1 MVTMSQKEFQRVKVI
16 ENAAGGRLSVGEAS
30 RLLQL
35 SERQVQRLKRRYR
48 PDSVGWVQH
57 GNRGRSMPWALPLP
71 QKQLILNLAGGKYQ
85 GFNDSHL
92 AEKLRAEENLAL
104 SRETVRRILRAAKL
118 ASPQKRRPRQYRSRR
133 PPRPRFGM
141 MALTDASRHD
151 WLEGRGP
158 EFTLLGFQDVATG
171 QILAA
176 HFQLEA
182 ENTLGY
188 LRALHAMVTTHGI
201 PLSLYRDRHSIF
213 QRNDSHWTLAEQL
226 AGKQSPTQ
234 LGRALEELGIEQ
246 IPAYSP
252 QAKGRIERAW
262 RTCQDRLVS
271 ELRLAR
277 ATTLPEANAVLARFC
292 VDYNLR
298 FARPAADSAHDF
310 RSLPRRFDLARC
322 LSLRYQRVV
331 SADHTVTLGSQSIA
345 LPPLPAHRGYA
356 GETVELSHQLDG
368 VLRVFRAAT
377 LLTALPFAFEEHP
390 GRRPVQLTSAQKR
403 KPTMPRIYNLSGR
416 PALAA
421 VTYTLRG
428 DKVSLQL

>member
-57 GNRGRSMPWALPLP
+57 GNRGRSMPWALPVP
-71 QKQLILNLAGGKYQ
+71 QKQLILNLARSKYQ

-92 AEKLRAEENLAL
+92 AEKLRAEENLDV

-158 EFTLLGFQDVATG
+158 ELTLLGFQDDATG

-176 HFQLEA
+176 LFQLEA

-188 LRALHAMVTTHGI
+188 LRALHLMITTHGV

-213 QRNDSHWTLAEQL
+213 QRNDAHWTLAEQL
-226 AGKQSPTQ
+226 AGKQAPTQ

-277 ATTLPEANAVLARFC
+277 AATLPQANAVLARFC
-292 VDYNLR
+292 ADYNQR
-298 FARPAADSAHDF
+298 FARPAAQTVRDF

-322 LSLRYQRVV
+322 LALHYQRVV
-331 SADHTVTLGSQSIA
+331 AADHTVTLGANSIV
-345 LPPLPAHRGYA
+345 LPPLPGQRGYA
-356 GETVELSHQLDG
+356 GETVELSHRLDG
-368 VLRVFRAAT
+368 MLHIYRGDQ
-377 LLTALPFAFEEHP
+377 LLLARPLPLEEHTE
-390 GRRPVQLTSAQKR
+390 RRPRLLTSAHKR
-403 KPTMPRIYNLSGR
+403 KTPMPRIYNLSGR

-421 VTYTLRG
+421 VT
-428 DKVSLQL
+428 

>member
-48 PDSVGWVQH
+48 PDSPGWVQH
-57 GNRGRSMPWALPLP
+57 GNRGRPMPWALPVP
-71 QKQLILNLAGGKYQ
+71 QRQLILNLARSKYQ

-92 AEKLRAEENLAL
+92 AEKLRAEENLCV
-104 SRETVRRILRAAKL
+104 SRETVRRILRSAKL
-118 ASPQKRRPRQYRSRR
+118 ASPQKRRPRKYRSRR
-133 PPRPRFGM
+133 PARPRFGM

-158 EFTLLGFQDVATG
+158 TLTLLGFQDDATG

-188 LRALHAMVTTHGI
+188 LRALHAMITTHGI

-213 QRNDSHWTLAEQL
+213 QRNDPHWTLAEQL

-234 LGRALEELGIEQ
+234 LGRALEELGIQQ

-277 ATTLPEANAVLARFC
+277 ATTLPEANTVLARFC
-292 VDYNLR
+292 ADYNQR
-298 FARPAADSAHDF
+298 FARPPADAARDF

-322 LSLRYQRVV
+322 LSLHYRRVV
-331 SADHTVTLGSQSIA
+331 AADHTVTLGANSIA
-345 LPPLPAHRGYA
+345 LPPLPGHRGYA
-356 GETVELSHQLDG
+356 GETVELAHHLDG
-368 VLRVFRAAT
+368 NLHVYRGDQL
-377 LLTALPFAFEEHP
+377 LLTLPLPLEEHAD
-390 GRRPVQLTSAQKR
+390 RRPKLLTSAQKR
-403 KPTMPRIYNLSGR
+403 KRPMPRIYNLSGR

-421 VTYTLRG
+421 VT
-428 DKVSLQL
+428 

>member
-16 ENAAGGRLSVGEAS
+16 ENAAGGRLSVREAS

-35 SERQVQRLKRRYR
+35 SERQVQRLKRRYQA
-48 PDSVGWVQH
+48 DSVAWVQH
-57 GNRGRSMPWALPLP
+57 GNRGRSVPWAVSLP
-71 QKQLILNLAGGKYQ
+71 QKQLILTLARGKYL

-92 AEKLRAEENLAL
+92 AEKLRDEEDLSV

-118 ASPQKRRPRQYRSRR
+118 ASPQKRRPRKYRSRR
-133 PPRPRFGM
+133 PPLPRFGM
-141 MALTDASRHD
+141 MTLTDASRHD

-158 EFTLLGFQDVATG
+158 ELTLIGFQDDATA

-176 HFQLEA
+176 HFQREA
-182 ENTLGY
+182 ENTVGY
-188 LRALHAMVTTHGI
+188 LLALHAMITAHGV

-226 AGKQSPTQ
+226 AGKQAPTQ
-234 LGRALEELGIEQ
+234 LGRALQQLGIQQ

-271 ELRLAR
+271 ELRLAQ
-277 ATTLPEANAVLARFC
+277 ATTLEQANTVLARFC
-292 VDYNLR
+292 TDYNQR
-298 FARPAADSAHDF
+298 FARPAADAVSDF
-310 RSLPRRFDLARC
+310 RRLPRRFDLARC
-322 LSLRYQRVV
+322 LSLHYQRVV
-331 SADHTVTLGSQSIA
+331 AADHTVTLGAQSIA
-345 LPPLPAHRGYA
+345 LPPLSGPRGYA

-368 VLRVFRAAT
+368 TLRVFRGDA
-377 LLTALPFAFEEHP
+377 LLIALPRTLEEHAE
-390 GRRPVQLTSAQKR
+390 RRPVHITSAQKR
-403 KPTMPRIYNLSGR
+403 KPSMPRIYNLSGR

-421 VTYTLRG
+421 VT
-428 DKVSLQL
+428 

>member
-48 PDSVGWVQH
+48 PDSLGWVQH
-57 GNRGRSMPWALPLP
+57 GNRGRPMPWALPVP
-71 QKQLILNLAGGKYQ
+71 QRQLILNLARSKYQ

-92 AEKLRAEENLAL
+92 AEKLRAEENLCV
-104 SRETVRRILRAAKL
+104 SRETVRRILRSAKL
-118 ASPQKRRPRQYRSRR
+118 ASPQKRRPRKYRSRR
-133 PPRPRFGM
+133 PARPRFGM

-158 EFTLLGFQDVATG
+158 TLTLLGFQDDATG
-171 QILAA
+171 QILAD

-188 LRALHAMVTTHGI
+188 LRALHAMITTHGI

-213 QRNDSHWTLAEQL
+213 QRNDPHWTLAEQL

-234 LGRALEELGIEQ
+234 LGRALEELGIQQ

-277 ATTLPEANAVLARFC
+277 ATTLPEANTVLARFC
-292 VDYNLR
+292 ADYNQR
-298 FARPAADSAHDF
+298 FARPPADAARDF

-322 LSLRYQRVV
+322 LSLHYRRVV
-331 SADHTVTLGSQSIA
+331 AADHTVTLGANSIA
-345 LPPLPAHRGYA
+345 LPPLPGHRGYA
-356 GETVELSHQLDG
+356 GETVELAHHLDG
-368 VLRVFRAAT
+368 NLHVYRGDQL
-377 LLTALPFAFEEHP
+377 LLTLPLPLEEHAD
-390 GRRPVQLTSAQKR
+390 RRPKLLTSAQKR
-403 KPTMPRIYNLSGR
+403 KRPMPRIYNLSGR

-421 VTYTLRG
+421 VT
-428 DKVSLQL
+428 

>member
-16 ENAAGGRLSVGEAS
+16 ENAAGGRLSVREAS

-35 SERQVQRLKRRYR
+35 SERQVQRLKRRDR

-57 GNRGRSMPWALPLP
+57 SNRGRSMPWALPAP
-71 QKQLILNLAGGKYQ
+71 QKQLILSLARGKYQ

-92 AEKLRAEENLAL
+92 AEKLRIEENLSV
-104 SRETVRRILRAAKL
+104 SRATVRRLLRAAKL
-118 ASPQKRRPRQYRSRR
+118 ASPQKRRPRKYRSRR

-158 EFTLLGFQDVATG
+158 TLTLIGFQDDATG

-188 LRALHAMVTTHGI
+188 LRALHLLITTHGV

-226 AGKQSPTQ
+226 AGKQAATQ
-234 LGRALEELGIEQ
+234 MGRALDELGIQQ
-246 IPAYSP
+246 IPASSP

-262 RTCQDRLVS
+262 RTCPDRLVS
-271 ELRLAR
+271 ELRRAR
-277 ATTLPEANAVLARFC
+277 ASTVEQANAVLARFC
-292 VDYNLR
+292 ADYNQR
-298 FARPAADSAHDF
+298 FARPAADAACDF
-310 RSLPRRFDLARC
+310 RSLPRRFDLSRC
-322 LSLRYQRVV
+322 LSLHYQRVV
-331 SADHTVTLGSQSIA
+331 AANHTVTLGTQSIP
-345 LPPLPAHRGYA
+345 LPPLSGPRAFA
-356 GETVELSHQLDG
+356 GETVELAHPLDG
-368 VLRVFRAAT
+368 VLRVYRGDQ
-377 LLTALPFAFEEHP
+377 LLLALPLPLQEHAE
-390 GRRPVQLTSAQKR
+390 RRPAPITSAQKR
-403 KPTMPRIYNLSGR
+403 KTPRPRIYKLSGR

-421 VTYTLRG
+421 VT
-428 DKVSLQL
+428 

>member
-1 MVTMSQKEFQRVKVI
+1 MSQKEFQRVKVI
-16 ENAAGGRLSVGEAS
+16 ENAAAGRLSVREAS

-57 GNRGRSMPWALPLP
+57 GNRGCSVPWAVSLP
-71 QKQLILNLAGGKYQ
+71 QQQLILTLARGKYQ

-92 AEKLRAEENLAL
+92 AEKLRSEENLVV

-118 ASPQKRRPRQYRSRR
+118 ASPQKRRPRKYRSRR

-151 WLEGRGP
+151 WLQGRGP
-158 EFTLLGFQDVATG
+158 ELTLMGFQDDATG
-171 QILAA
+171 RILAA

-188 LRALHAMVTTHGI
+188 LRSLHTMITTHGV

-226 AGKQSPTQ
+226 AGKQAPTQ
-234 LGRALEELGIEQ
+234 LGRALDELGIKQ
-246 IPAYSP
+246 IPANSP
-252 QAKGRIERAW
+252 QAKGRIGRIW

-277 ATTLPEANAVLARFC
+277 AATLAEANAVLENFC
-292 VDYNLR
+292 ADYNRR
-298 FARPAADSAHDF
+298 FAHPAAHADSDF
-310 RSLPRRFDLARC
+310 RRLPRRFDLSRC
-322 LSLRYQRVV
+322 LALRYQRLVN
-331 SADHTVTLGSQSIA
+331 ADHTVVLGTHSIA
-345 LPPLPAHRGYA
+345 LPPLPAHRSY
-356 GETVELSHQLDG
+356 
-368 VLRVFRAAT
+368 
-377 LLTALPFAFEEHP
+377 P
-390 GRRPVQLTSAQKR
+390 
-403 KPTMPRIYNLSGR
+403 
-416 PALAA
+416 
-421 VTYTLRG
+421 
-428 DKVSLQL
+428 

>member
-1 MVTMSQKEFQRVKVI
+1 MSQKEFQRVKVI
-16 ENAAGGRLSVGEAS
+16 ENAAGGRLSVREAS

-48 PDSVGWVQH
+48 PDDLGWVHH
-57 GNRGRSMPWALPLP
+57 GNRGRSVPWAISIP
-71 QKQLILNLAGGKYQ
+71 QKQLILRLARDKYQ

-92 AEKLRAEENLAL
+92 AEKLRAEENFVV
-104 SRETVRRILRAAKL
+104 SRETVRRILRAARL
-118 ASPQKRRPRQYRSRR
+118 PSPQKRRLRQYRSRR

-151 WLEGRGP
+151 WLQGRGP
-158 EFTLLGFQDVATG
+158 QLTLIGLQDDATG

-188 LRALHAMVTTHGI
+188 LCALRAMITTHGI

-213 QRNDSHWTLAEQL
+213 QRNDAHWTVAEQL

-234 LGRALEELGIEQ
+234 LGRALEQLGIQQ
-246 IPAYSP
+246 IPAHSP

-271 ELRLAR
+271 ELRLAQ
-277 ATTLPEANAVLARFC
+277 ATTLPQANAVLDQFC
-292 VDYNLR
+292 IDYNQR
-298 FARPAADSAHDF
+298 FARPAADATRDF
-310 RSLPRRFDLARC
+310 RALPRRFDLARC
-322 LSLRYQRVV
+322 LSLHYQRIGA
-331 SADHTVTLGSQSIA
+331 ADHTVTLGAHSIA
-345 LPPLPAHRGYA
+345 LPPLSGHRGYA

-368 VLRVFRAAT
+368 TLRVFRGDS
-377 LLTALPFAFEEHP
+377 LLLALPLPLQEHAQ
-390 GRRPVQLTSAQKR
+390 RRPAPFTAAQKR
-403 KPTMPRIYNLSGR
+403 KPSMPRIYHLSGR

-421 VTYTLRG
+421 VT
-428 DKVSLQL
+428 

>member
-1 MVTMSQKEFQRVKVI
+1 MVTMSQREFQRVKVI
-16 ENAAGGRLSVGEAS
+16 ENAAGGRLSVREAS

-35 SERQVQRLKRRYR
+35 SERQVQRLKRRYQ
-48 PDSVGWVQH
+48 PDSTDWVQH
-57 GNRGRSMPWALPLP
+57 GNRGRTMPWAVSLP
-71 QKQLILNLAGGKYQ
+71 QKQLILTLARGKYQ

-92 AEKLRAEENLAL
+92 AEKLRAEENLSL
-104 SRETVRRILRAAKL
+104 SRETVRRILRAARV
-118 ASPQKRRPRQYRSRR
+118 ASPQKRRPRKYRSRR

-158 EFTLLGFQDVATG
+158 TLTLIGFQDDATA

-182 ENTLGY
+182 ENTIGY
-188 LRALHAMVTTHGI
+188 LRSLHAMITTHGV

-234 LGRALEELGIEQ
+234 LGRALHELGIEQ

-252 QAKGRIERAW
+252 QAKGRIERIW

-271 ELRLAR
+271 ELRLAH
-277 ATTLPEANAVLARFC
+277 ASTVTQANAVLAQFC
-292 VDYNLR
+292 LDYNQR
-298 FARPAADSAHDF
+298 FARPAAESVRDF

-331 SADHTVTLGSQSIA
+331 SADHTVTLGANAIA
-345 LPPLPAHRGYA
+345 LPPLPGPRAYA
-356 GETVELSHQLDG
+356 GETVQLAHHLDG
-368 VLRVFRAAT
+368 MLRVYRGDQ
-377 LLTALPFAFEEHP
+377 LLRALPLPLQEYAA
-390 GRRPVQLTSAQKR
+390 RRPAPITTAQKR
-403 KPTMPRIYNLSGR
+403 KNPIPRIYNLGGR

-421 VTYTLRG
+421 VT
-428 DKVSLQL
+428 

>member
-1 MVTMSQKEFQRVKVI
+1 MSQKEFQRVKVI
-16 ENAAGGRLSVGEAS
+16 EHAAGGRLSVREAA

-35 SERQVQRLKRRYR
+35 SERQVQRLKQRYQ
-48 PDSVGWVQH
+48 PDSIAWVQH
-57 GNRGRSMPWALPLP
+57 SNRGRSMPWAVSIP
-71 QKQLILNLAGGKYQ
+71 QKQLILSLARGKYQ

-92 AEKLRAEENLAL
+92 TEKLCSEENLSV

-118 ASPQKRRPRQYRSRR
+118 PSPQKRRPRQYRSRR
-133 PPRPRFGM
+133 LPRPRFGM

-151 WLEGRGP
+151 WLQGRGP
-158 EFTLLGFQDVATG
+158 QLTLIGFQDDATS

-182 ENTLGY
+182 ENTVGY
-188 LRALHAMVTTHGI
+188 LRALHTMITAHGI

-213 QRNDSHWTLAEQL
+213 QRNDAHWSLAEQL
-226 AGKQSPTQ
+226 AGKQSSTQ
-234 LGRALEELGIEQ
+234 LGRALEELGIQQ
-246 IPAYSP
+246 ISAYSP

-277 ATTLPEANAVLARFC
+277 ATTVQQANAVLARFC
-292 VDYNLR
+292 ADYNQR
-298 FARPAADSAHDF
+298 FARPPADATRDF
-310 RSLPRRFDLARC
+310 RSRPRRFDLARC

-331 SADHTVTLGSQSIA
+331 SPDHVITLGSHAIA
-345 LPPLPAHRGYA
+345 LPALPAQRGYA

-368 VLRVFRAAT
+368 TLRVYRGDS
-377 LLTALPFAFEEHP
+377 LLFAQPLPLQEYSD
-390 GRRPVQLTSAQKR
+390 RRPAPRTSAH
-403 KPTMPRIYNLSGR
+403 KPKPKMPRIYNLSGR

-421 VTYTLRG
+421 VT
-428 DKVSLQL
+428 

>member
-16 ENAAGGRLSVGEAS
+16 ENAAGGRVSVGEAT

-35 SERQVQRLKRRYR
+35 SERQVQRRKRRYR

-57 GNRGRSMPWALPLP
+57 GNRGRSMPWAVSLP
-71 QKQLILNLAGGKYQ
+71 QKQLILSLARGKYQ

-92 AEKLRAEENLAL
+92 TEKLRLEENLL
-104 SRETVRRILRAAKL
+104 VSRETVRRILRAAKL

-151 WLEGRGP
+151 WLEGRAP
-158 EFTLLGFQDVATG
+158 ELTLIGFQDDATSK
-171 QILAA
+171 ILAA

-188 LRALHAMVTTHGI
+188 FRGLHTMSTSHGI

-213 QRNDSHWTLAEQL
+213 QRHDSHWTLAEQL

-234 LGRALEELGIEQ
+234 LGRALQELGIEQ

-271 ELRLAR
+271 ELRLAH
-277 ATTLPEANAVLARFC
+277 ATTLQQANTVLARC
-292 VDYNLR
+292 CADYNQH
-298 FARPAADSAHDF
+298 FARPAADAACDF

-322 LSLRYQRVV
+322 LSLHYQRVV
-331 SADHTVTLGSQSIA
+331 AADHTVTLGAQAVS
-345 LPPLPAHRGYA
+345 LPPLSGPRGYA

-368 VLRVFRAAT
+368 TLRVYRGDA
-377 LLTALPFAFEEHP
+377 LLLALPLPLQEHAE
-390 GRRPVQLTSAQKR
+390 RRPVAITTAQKR
-403 KPTMPRIYNLSGR
+403 KTQTPRIYNLSGR

-421 VTYTLRG
+421 VT
-428 DKVSLQL
+428 